1 MWGTTQSVSY
11 VVYPTTMFSTRV
23 AVCDTPA
30 KTSMIAKDKKA
41 LFAINGSYSISGN
54 PSTFTMVDKVVKVA
68 STIESASKVNGVIAI
83 DAEGSVDVKSC
94 TFSDYTDVED
104 EYESA
109 LASGP
114 MLLMEGKVCSFPQ
127 DAIYTQR
134 MARSVIGITA
144 QGKMMLLTI
153 DGAITGNADGATL
166 EEAAFIAKTLGMKNA
181 VCLADGSSSTLWTSG
196 KGVVNHPVG
205 NGQYDHEGEGTV
217 STVIYVAAS
226 SLFDGGD
233 GTVDNPYL
241 ISNRNHMRNMMSV
254 VELDKTYYFEMTN
267 DVDMTGIDWKPLNTG
282 EPVDRFDIKIHF
294 DGKGHTIRNLHCEI
308 SSRYAS
314 FFGVMNGSCRNVRF
328 ENAEVIGYGSSCT
341 GIVAGYLGTNALEC
355 LIENVYVSGTVSG
368 IQQVGGIGGIFA
380 KGTVRNCYADVKV
393 IGASRAGGIVAEPR
407 NAVVVENCFATGTLY
422 STGNAGGI
430 AGGLNGNNPTIKGC
444 IAWNEQID
452 GEPVSGRVIGWQS
465 NTYTKATDCYAKKD
479 MIIAWGPNKGMTG
492 ADANTAGTYDW
503 GNNKTAICHGI
514 TTENS
519 VDAAKKIGWSTDI
532 WDLSGVTPLLKSF
545 NDK

>member
-1 MWGTTQSVSY
+1 
-11 VVYPTTMFSTRV
+11 
-23 AVCDTPA
+23 
-30 KTSMIAKDKKA
+30 
-41 LFAINGSYSISGN
+41 
-54 PSTFTMVDKVVKVA
+54 MVDKVVKVA